1 MVTGL
6 LHGASHIDAHPKLLA
21 TLVPSVITPR
31 PTPPPLDWLRITQAI
46 RRGARLSLQAER
58 PGCTVSIHFHEAL
71 PFGRLRHSEP
81 DAISNAIG
89 CAKHCSR
96 SHDSVIRV
104 CDDAGNVI
112 GTHEDKADF
121 KD

>member
-1 MVTGL
+1 MAL
-6 LHGASHIDAHPKLLA
+6 LTSMRTPKLLA
-21 TLVPSVITPR
+21 TLVPSAITPR

-46 RRGARLSLQAER
+46 RRGTRLSLQAER
-58 PGCTVSIHFHEAL
+58 PGCTASIHFHEAL
-71 PFGRLRHSEP
+71 PFGRLRYSEP
-81 DAISNAIG
+81 GAISNAIG

-104 CDDAGNVI
+104 YDDAGNVI